1 MLTRRL
7 LLIFFLT
14 LSSTLL
20 MIYQST
26 HGPIR
31 LLSSLETPVFL
42 LRKGIV
48 QGFDTFSTYFQDKKD
63 LATEVDRLKQTVQE
77 LQSRLQSLEELEEEN
92 ARLRELLNFSKKQ
105 KRIITFARVVSPL
118 PDRYS
123 GIIIINRGGTDGI
136 TKDMVVTTV
145 DGLVGKVIEVKPKY
159 SKVLLITDVNF
170 SVSVK
175 VKGTGLNGVVSGRG
189 NSLCILKYISKDEI
203 LQKGQLLV
211 TSGMDGIFPEGIPVG
226 YIKDIYEGDNLFHL
240 VTVKPAVNIARIK
253 EVILMRNKG

>member
-1 MLTRRL
+1 
-7 LLIFFLT
+7 
-14 LSSTLL
+14 

-48 QGFDTFSTYFQDKKD
+48 QGFDTISAYFHDKKS
-63 LATEVDRLKQTVQE
+63 LTMELNRLKHTVQE

-92 ARLRELLNFSKKQ
+92 SRLRELLNFSKRQ
-105 KRIITFARVVSPL
+105 KEVVSFARVISPL

-123 GIIIINRGGTDGI
+123 GIVLINRGGVDGI

-145 DGLVGKVIEVKPKY
+145 NGLVGKVIEVMPRY

-175 VKGTGLNGVVSGRG
+175 VKGTDLNGIVSGRG
-189 NSLCILKYISKDEI
+189 DRFCVLKYISKDETI
-203 LQKGQLLV
+203 QKGELLV
-211 TSGMDGIFPEGIPVG
+211 TSGIDGVFPEGIPVG
-226 YIKDIYEGDNLFHL
+226 YIKDIYEGDNLFYL
-240 VTVKPAVNIARIK
+240 ITVRPIVNIARIK
-253 EVILMRNKG
+253 EVILLKGRG